1 MGPLLHFAGRP
12 GFRAGDATQANG
24 GTRPEIPSASRMAE
38 EASMNQASQAEGTER
53 THSAADRAVRWAQR
67 LFVRLGVLP
76 FLLVLALVVFTAL
89 SKNFLTT
96 DNLVNVVRQSVYLTI
111 VALGQMLALLTGGF
125 DLSVGTIVALTS
137 VVGAT
142 AMAGIATAAPDNLS
156 LAIAL
161 GCLAGIAAGTLVGVT
176 NGIGVAVFNV
186 SPFMMTLGIA
196 SVGFGI
202 ALYMTGGMPV
212 YGMPPQFGQIFG
224 FGRLAGIPVPVFGA
238 VIIIAL
244 TWVLVNRTPL
254 GRYFY
259 AVGGNIKA
267 AHLSGIST
275 GRTLFLTYTLCGFLS
290 AVCGMLLTARL
301 ETGEANIGHSLPL
314 ESIAACVIGGVSL
327 RGGVGRVGNV
337 VLGALFIGLVQNGM
351 NLARIESYLQT
362 VVLGA
367 LLIFAV
373 IVDQLRLRMMASMRD

>member
-1 MGPLLHFAGRP
+1 
-12 GFRAGDATQANG
+12 
-24 GTRPEIPSASRMAE
+24 
-38 EASMNQASQAEGTER
+38 
-53 THSAADRAVRWAQR
+53 
-67 LFVRLGVLP
+67 
-76 FLLVLALVVFTAL
+76 
-89 SKNFLTT
+89 
-96 DNLVNVVRQSVYLTI
+96 
-111 VALGQMLALLTGGF
+111 
-125 DLSVGTIVALTS
+125 VALTS

-142 AMAGIATAAPDNLS
+142 AMAAVATAAPDNLS

-212 YGMPPQFGQIFG
+212 YGMPPQFGRVFG
-224 FGRLAGIPVPVFGA
+224 FGRLVGIPVPVFGA
-238 VIIIAL
+238 VIIVAL
-244 TWVLVNRTPL
+244 TWVLVNRTAL

-367 LLIFAV
+367 LLILAV